1 MTRLIEIC
9 IAVFCTIKVS
19 LMAEQSLSKRTIP
32 LLRVGIVRSV
42 LIWALIV
49 AGLRLVFDG
58 YELSLN
64 KDQNMLPKTAC
75 AMVGRVHSIA
85 YIKYPT
91 PSE

>member
-1 MTRLIEIC
+1 MSDL
-9 IAVFCTIKVS
+9 
-19 LMAEQSLSKRTIP
+19 QSGQTTDARDK
-32 LLRVGIVRSV
+32 
-42 LIWALIV
+42 

-58 YELSLN
+58 YELSPN

>member
-1 MTRLIEIC
+1 METLFQAGVNGSGQEAGDGREG
-9 IAVFCTIKVS
+9 VVS
-19 LMAEQSLSKRTIP
+19 DLQSGQTTDARDK
-32 LLRVGIVRSV
+32 
-42 LIWALIV
+42 